1 MARVT
6 IEDCVQ
12 KVDDRF
18 ELVALAAQRAREI
31 SGGAQLTIERKGE
44 KDTVISLREIAEG
57 TIKVDGLRDGLIN
70 SLQKERERTEAF
82 IAPANSNELAIS
94 IEDEEADI
102 RAAIEEAGETDI
114 VQDDEEAFEEAGF
127 NTSDAGEKEEDDAED
142 VSDSEDGEGEEPRD

>member
-6 IEDCVQ
+6 IEDCVE

-18 ELVALAAQRAREI
+18 ELVALAAQRAKEI
-31 SGGAQLTIERKGE
+31 SGGAPLTIERKGE

-57 TIKVDGLRDGLIN
+57 TVQIDSLRFGVVN
-70 SLQKERERTEAF
+70 SLQKERERSEAF

-102 RAAIEEAGETDI
+102 RAAIEEATETNLAS
-114 VQDDEEAFEEAGF
+114 DE
-127 NTSDAGEKEEDDAED
+127 
-142 VSDSEDGEGEEPRD
+142 DSEDMEGFHDSENSEEQIVEEGE

>member
-6 IEDCVQ
+6 IEDCVK

-18 ELVALAAQRAREI
+18 ELVALAAQRSREI

-57 TIKVDGLRDGLIN
+57 TINVADLRAEVIN
-70 SLQKERERTEAF
+70 SLQKERERTEVF
-82 IAPANSNELAIS
+82 VAPANSNELAIS

-102 RAAIEEAGETDI
+102 RAAIEEAGETNI
-114 VQDDEEAFEEAGF
+114 IQDDEESFEEAGF
-127 NTSDAGEKEEDDAED
+127 NTSDKEEEEEI
-142 VSDSEDGEGEEPRD
+142 SDSEDGEGEEPRD